1 MHCSLTK
8 HVSDFVQLMADED
21 AKAAGRS
28 SFTAPIKGFR
38 HLRQGCSLTK
48 TQRGLVT
55 LSA

>member
-28 SFTAPIKGFR
+28 SFTAR
-38 HLRQGCSLTK
+38 SRA
-48 TQRGLVT
+48 
-55 LSA
+55 SATFGKVVL